1 MATQKGV
8 WDIQDIRD
16 KQLQDL
22 WSYSGEKQLFAW
34 GRNED
39 SSARATL
46 GLNDEAA
53 RSSPTQVTGTTWSG
67 IRGSIERQG
76 PVALKNDGTLWTWG
90 INDFGQQG
98 DNENLPATNMIS
110 SPKQVPGTTWDG
122 GAVGIFFKMGT
133 KTDGTLW
140 SWGSN
145 VTYGMLGHSNLTEY
159 SSPNQVGSN
168 TNWSGDKTKLSAA
181 NHVLAI
187 KTDGT
192 LWGWGRNNAGQLG
205 TQNTTNYSSPR
216 QVPGTNWSSVSCGY
230 WNSLATKTDGT
241 LWSWGANA
249 ATSLGHSQPTDTYYS
264 SPKQIPG
271 TNWKITEGGINCRR
285 NSMSALKTDGTLW
298 SWGSNSYGELGLN
311 NRTQKSSP
319 EQVPGTTWDKFTQG
333 GRHES
338 MALKTDGTLWSWGE
352 NNYGEVGDI
361 TRVRRSSPTQIPGTS
376 WLDLASIYE
385 AKFAIKNV

>member
-122 GAVGIFFKMGT
+122 GAVGIFFKMVT

-145 VTYGMLGHSNLTEY
+145 VTY
-159 SSPNQVGSN
+159 
-168 TNWSGDKTKLSAA
+168 
-181 NHVLAI
+181 
-187 KTDGT
+187 
-192 LWGWGRNNAGQLG
+192 
-205 TQNTTNYSSPR
+205 
-216 QVPGTNWSSVSCGY
+216 
-230 WNSLATKTDGT
+230 
-241 LWSWGANA
+241 
-249 ATSLGHSQPTDTYYS
+249 
-264 SPKQIPG
+264 
-271 TNWKITEGGINCRR
+271 
-285 NSMSALKTDGTLW
+285 
-298 SWGSNSYGELGLN
+298 
-311 NRTQKSSP
+311 
-319 EQVPGTTWDKFTQG
+319 
-333 GRHES
+333 
-338 MALKTDGTLWSWGE
+338 
-352 NNYGEVGDI
+352 
-361 TRVRRSSPTQIPGTS
+361 
-376 WLDLASIYE
+376 
-385 AKFAIKNV
+385 